1 MNLVSITPDAGRLLT
16 PDGKPFFAMIVN
28 YVGHSDRAWAQFQ
41 AGKFDPALIEADFRL
56 ARQAGANTIRTFIA
70 APLQNEFPQGN
81 WIKLDA
87 LVAAAERA
95 GIYLLLTFADY
106 SLSYVKTL
114 ASHAGMIAA
123 RYKGRAPIL
132 GYDLKNEPRFYHLA
146 LMRYPGANPLL
157 AFDLS
162 PIYPTKRTP
171 DEALAWARGAGN
183 APATLSDA
191 DAMRYAHVSE
201 VLDAFLKAASDWVS
215 ARSYAVS
222 AVDFMRSP
230 EAGSW
235 QPFLEKLNAAAAAW
249 LSPQVAAVRDAD
261 PGRLITVG
269 YSDPLLAG
277 LPANGP
283 LDIIAINRYPRD
295 ASPRQ
300 LDFQLVI
307 AKGLQAAFRG
317 KPVFLSEFGYA
328 TSEIDPPQAA
338 ICEGAAWLRAYEMGL
353 AGAGKWMLWDLP
365 PGPNPRERSFGLF
378 GASGEPKPSALALP
392 ALSARLAPSRGP
404 RGRVEISATASGG
417 IAYKYTADDAYFSSG
432 YSHAGEGPVRWD
444 GQGWCQIFAD
454 WSEVGVVRT
463 AATALGQVT
472 LDLSQMLGLGELT
485 GYALEADG
493 TPWEHTRA
501 GSVLVFAITP
511 GVPVTLRLQLSAI
524 DAKIAIVWPH
534 RDAPVAEARLA
545 NLTAYLTYPGSRMA
559 VPCDLTPQA
568 TLWQALNNEPALPV
582 ATGVRRL
589 ADFSGRR
596 VPVWD
601 FNDVDVSAARDPK
614 NKLYF
619 SVHLAGGPYHAN
631 VWVHGVDAR
640 TYLPSPVT
648 PTGTQAITAAGVP
661 AVLDARIQIVWPH
674 GGAAVE
680 QANLA
685 NISADLFAPGT
696 RVALVPS
703 GSGAGAWKPAVWLVR
718 ALNNDAGVRVASG
731 APRRDGAG
739 VHWDFNDVDVSAA
752 RDPQSKLHFWCEVD
766 GVLTHSNFWTHGV
779 DARTYLPNPDV
790 PLGDCA

>member
-1 MNLVSITPDAGRLLT
+1 MDLVSITPDAGRLLA
-16 PDGKPFFAMIVN
+16 PNGKPFFAMIVN

-56 ARQAGANTIRTFIA
+56 ARQAGANTIRTFVA

-81 WIKLDA
+81 WTKLDA

-123 RYKGRAPIL
+123 RYKGRPAIL
-132 GYDLKNEPRFYHLA
+132 GYDLKNEPRFYHFA

-157 AFDLS
+157 ASDLS
-162 PIYPTKRTP
+162 LIYPTKRTSQ
-171 DEALAWARGAGN
+171 EALAWARGEGN
-183 APATLSDA
+183 APSTLTDA
-191 DAMRYAHVSE
+191 DAVRYANVSE

-222 AVDFMRSP
+222 AVEFMRSP
-230 EAGSW
+230 AAVSW

-249 LSPQVAAVRDAD
+249 LSPQVAAVRAAD

-277 LPANGP
+277 LPANAT

-317 KPVFLSEFGYA
+317 KPVLLSEFGYA
-328 TSEIDPPQAA
+328 TSEIDPPQAG

-392 ALSARLAPSRGP
+392 ALSDRLAPSRAP
-404 RGRVEISATASGG
+404 SGRVEISANASGG
-417 IAYKYTADDAYFSSG
+417 IAYKYTADDALFSSG
-432 YSHAGEGPVRWD
+432 HSRAGDGPVRWE
-444 GQGWCQIFAD
+444 GQGACQVFAD
-454 WSEVGVVRT
+454 WSEAGVVRIS
-463 AATALGQVT
+463 ATASGQVT

-485 GYALEADG
+485 DYTLEADG
-493 TPWEHTRA
+493 TSWEHTRA
-501 GSVLVFAITP
+501 GSILVFAVTP
-511 GVPVTLRLQLSAI
+511 GVLVTLRLQLSAV

-534 RDAPVAEARLA
+534 DDAPVSEAKLA
-545 NLTAYLTYPGSRMA
+545 NLTAYLTYPGSRMT
-559 VPCDLTPQA
+559 VPCDLAPQA
-568 TLWQALNNEPALPV
+568 TLWQALNNEPAQPV
-582 ATGVRRL
+582 VTGVRRL
-589 ADFSGRR
+589 ADFGGRR

-601 FNDVDVSAARDPK
+601 FNDVDVSAARDSK

-619 SVHLAGGPYHAN
+619 SVRLAGGPYHAN

-640 TYLPSPVT
+640 TYLPKPVT
-648 PTGTQAITAAGVP
+648 PTGTQAIAAAGSP
-661 AVLDARIQIVWPH
+661 AALDARIQIVWPH

-685 NISADLFAPGT
+685 NISADLFAHGT

-703 GSGAGAWKPAVWLVR
+703 GSGAGAWSPAVWLVR
-718 ALNNDAGVRVASG
+718 AVNNDTGVRVATG
-731 APRRDGAG
+731 VPRRDGAG

-752 RDPQSKLHFWCEVD
+752 RDPQSKLHFWVEVD

>member
-1 MNLVSITPDAGRLLT
+1 MDRFSITPDAGRLLA
-16 PDGKPFFAMIVN
+16 PDGSPFFAVIVN

-41 AGKFDPALIEADFRL
+41 AGKFDPDLIEADFRL
-56 ARQAGANTIRTFIA
+56 ARKAGVNTIRTFVA

-81 WIKLDA
+81 WTKLDA

-123 RYKGRAPIL
+123 RYKDRSAIL

-146 LMRYPGANPLL
+146 LMRYPAANPLL
-157 AFDLS
+157 ASNLS
-162 PIYPTKRTP
+162 PIYPPKRTAQ
-171 DEALAWARGAGN
+171 EALAWARGEGN

-191 DAMRYAHVSE
+191 DAVRYAHVSE
-201 VLDAFLKAASDWVS
+201 VLDAFLKATSDWVS
-215 ARSYAVS
+215 ARSYSVS
-222 AVDFMRSP
+222 AVDFIRSP
-230 EAGSW
+230 EATPW
-235 QPFLEKLNAAAAAW
+235 QPFLDTLNAALAAW
-249 LSPQVAAVRDAD
+249 LGPQVAAVRAAD
-261 PGRLITVG
+261 PGRLITIG

-277 LPANGP
+277 LPANAA

-295 ASPRQ
+295 LSPRQ
-300 LDFQLVI
+300 LEFQLTI
-307 AKGLQAAFRG
+307 ARGLQTAFRG

-378 GASGEPKPSALALP
+378 GAGGEPKPSALALP
-392 ALSARLAPSRGP
+392 ALSARLAPSRRP
-404 RGRVEISATASGG
+404 RGRVEISANASGG
-417 IAYKYTADDAYFSSG
+417 IAYKYTADDADFSSG
-432 YSHAGEGPVRWD
+432 RGRAGDGPVRWE
-444 GQGWCQIFAD
+444 GQGWCQVFAD
-454 WSEVGVVRT
+454 WSEAGIVQT
-463 AATALGQVT
+463 SATAPGKVT
-472 LDLSQMLGLGELT
+472 LDPSQMLGLSELADYT
-485 GYALEADG
+485 LEAEG
-493 TPWEHTRA
+493 APWEHTRA
-501 GSVLVFAITP
+501 GSILVFSVTP
-511 GVPVTLRLQLSAI
+511 GVPVALRVPLSNI

-534 RDAPVAEARLA
+534 GDAPVAEARLA
-545 NLTAYLTYPGSRMA
+545 NLTAYLTYSGSRMA
-559 VPCDLTPQA
+559 VPCDLAPQV
-568 TLWQALNNEPALPV
+568 TLWQALNNEPAQPV

-589 ADFSGRR
+589 ADFDGRR

-619 SVHLAGGPYHAN
+619 SVRLAGALYRAN

-640 TYLPSPVT
+640 TYMPLPVI
-648 PTGTQAITAAGVP
+648 PTGTQAITAAGAP
-661 AVLDARIQIVWPH
+661 AALDARIQIVWPH

-685 NISADLFAPGT
+685 NVSADLFAHRT
-696 RVALVPS
+696 RVALIPA
-703 GSGAGAWKPAVWLVR
+703 GSGAGAWAPAVWLVR
-718 ALNNDAGVRVASG
+718 ALNNDAGVRVSAG
-731 APRRDGAG
+731 VLRRDSTG

-752 RDPQSKLHFWCEVD
+752 RDPQGKLHFWVEVD